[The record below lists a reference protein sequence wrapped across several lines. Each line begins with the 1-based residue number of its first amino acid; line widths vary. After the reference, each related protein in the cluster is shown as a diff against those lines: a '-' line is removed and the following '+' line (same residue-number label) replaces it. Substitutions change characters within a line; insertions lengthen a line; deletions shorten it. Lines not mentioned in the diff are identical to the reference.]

1 VVAGFGVLAQEDGG
15 LMKEVCA
22 IFVNE
27 CRVCV
32 APQAKR
38 AVFYTPPPCA
48 PARAPVY
55 GLIHNP
61 PPCAVLEALWVT
73 AEEFHHISPG
83 SVSSLWG
90 SWCKEKHI
98 GAEVEA
104 EALGEAVPGE
114 AEACHSS
121 GNPRC
126 MGPFHAACCAV
137 WGRVGPPPPPPG

>member
-1 VVAGFGVLAQEDGG
+1 MSRVRCTSS
-15 LMKEVCA
+15 KT
-22 IFVNE
+22 
-27 CRVCV
+27 CRVLH
-32 APQAKR
+32 A
-38 AVFYTPPPCA
+38 PPCA

-121 GNPRC
+121 GNPQC
-126 MGPFHAACCAV
+126 TGPFQAACSAV
-137 WGRVGPPPPPPG
+137 SGRVGRPPPRDKISTCGPASDMNAST